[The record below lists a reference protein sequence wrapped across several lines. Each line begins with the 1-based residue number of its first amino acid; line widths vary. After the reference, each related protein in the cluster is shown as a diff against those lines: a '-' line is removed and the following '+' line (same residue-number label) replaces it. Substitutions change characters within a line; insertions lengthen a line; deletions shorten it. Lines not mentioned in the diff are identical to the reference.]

1 MIATESHL
9 SMKPI
14 LSSVLLA
21 ILCAGCEDP
30 QRTPSPPQSFISPS
44 PAGGLTVNLGDQ
56 GPAAAADMATL
67 YQHICLQAFPN
78 DDEAEAVLQKLG
90 AIPLDQAQ
98 VAAILHDDPGQG
110 WALSTPTAHYAVTIE
125 APPFHTCAIRRM
137 TRFGLPTAQPYI
149 AALRDYAA
157 GHGLLMA
164 KPGIIH
170 SQTKSGA
177 DEQLIGT
184 PLLAPGSTLPSE
196 TSIYVSTNYHGRFS
210 PSVTPE
216 AAGGVGVE
224 IRMAHQI
231 LPPRPDPRNGT

>member
-1 MIATESHL
+1 
-9 SMKPI
+9 MKP
-14 LSSVLLA
+14 SATSVLLA
-21 ILCAGCEDP
+21 VLCAGCEDP
-30 QRTPSPPQSFISPS
+30 QRVSPPPQSYSAPA
-44 PAGGLTVNLGDQ
+44 PAGALTLNFGDQ
-56 GPAAAADMATL
+56 GPAAAAEMATL
-67 YQHICLQAFPN
+67 YQHICLQAFPS
-78 DDEAEAVLQKLG
+78 DDAAQAVLQPLG
-90 AIPLDQAQ
+90 AMPLEPSR
-98 VAAILHDDPGQG
+98 VADLLHADPGQG
-110 WALSTPTAHYAVTIE
+110 WQLSTPVAHYAVTIE

-157 GHGLLMA
+157 GHGLVMA
-164 KPGIIH
+164 RPAIQH

-184 PLLAPGSTLPSE
+184 PLFTPGNRLPSE
-196 TSIYVSTNYHGRFS
+196 TSIYVSTNTHGHFN
-210 PSVTPE
+210 PTVTPE